1 MEDSRYIQVQGKNNL
16 VRDSY
21 SNGIL
26 NTDIQSYNTYI
37 ESYKQR
43 IKEVRKVDSIETD
56 LNNIKNDIDEIKTLL
71 KSLLSK

>member
-1 MEDSRYIQVQGKNNL
+1 MEDNRYIQVQGKNNL

-26 NTDIQSYNTYI
+26 NTDIQSYNAYI

-71 KSLLSK
+71 RSLLSK

>member
-1 MEDSRYIQVQGKNNL
+1 MENRYIQVQGKNNL

-26 NTDIQSYNTYI
+26 NTDVESYNAYI
-37 ESYKQR
+37 ESYKQKH
-43 IKEVRKVDSIETD
+43 KELKKVESLETE
-56 LNNIKNDIDEIKTLL
+56 LNSIKNDIDEIKGLL

>member
-1 MEDSRYIQVQGKNNL
+1 MEDNRYIQVQGKNNL

-26 NTDIQSYNTYI
+26 NTDTQSYNTYI

-43 IKEVRKVDSIETD
+43 IQEVRRVESIEND

-71 KSLLSK
+71 KSLLLK